1 MGGIR
6 AITLSNKV
14 FPYPR
19 EWNGDSYSISFCI
32 RLVWVWVSVPSRG
45 DWWFL
50 TRYMSKLQFNRKRFP
65 SPLEVIGGYYQ
76 RVILRMRKTTL
87 CFRTLPR
94 WMEVLTE
101 SRLLKGWKKFRFPSP
116 LEVTEA
122 FYLSVWY
129 TSVFKQS
136 VAVPSRGD
144 WGFLQVVLKLMTN
157 T

>member
-1 MGGIR
+1 MSFR
-6 AITLSNKV
+6 PLS
-14 FPYPR
+14 R
-19 EWNGDSYSISFCI
+19 W
-32 RLVWVWVSVPSRG
+32 LVVLTCYTSDYASQHYVSVPYQREWG
-45 DWWFL
+45 CL

-116 LEVTEA
+116 REA
-122 FYLSVWY
+122 NGGSYLRKEELWRQPRVSFRPLAGWMGGSNSIY
-129 TSVFKQS
+129 YSNN
-136 VAVPSRGD
+136 D
-144 WGFLQVVLKLMTN
+144 WKWL
-157 T
+157 